1 MLYVNYISM
10 KLKREIKLK
19 NSEKKKTTFCTA
31 SWYVSKGTW
40 YNYKQSNAFQELFLY
55 SANQEYLIISEHLQD

>member
-19 NSEKKKTTFCTA
+19 NSEKKKLRFAQPHGMSLREHGMTI
-31 SWYVSKGTW
+31 SKVMHF
-40 YNYKQSNAFQELFLY
+40 KSCSF
-55 SANQEYLIISEHLQD
+55 ILQIKSI